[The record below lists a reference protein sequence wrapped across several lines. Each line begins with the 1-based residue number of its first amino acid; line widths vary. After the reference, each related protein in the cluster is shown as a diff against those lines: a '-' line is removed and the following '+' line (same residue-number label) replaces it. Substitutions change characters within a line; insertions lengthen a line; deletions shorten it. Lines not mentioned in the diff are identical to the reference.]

1 MAGIR
6 TRVPGVAHS
15 PGRRLPL
22 LLSEAEALE
31 AEGGDADDDD
41 DEQDDEGDGHAD
53 DDDPLVAQPLQVADR
68 SKA

>member
-6 TRVPGVAHS
+6 TGVPGVAHS
-15 PGRRLPL
+15 RRLPL
-22 LLSEAEALE
+22 LLPEAEALE